1 MRLGRLLH
9 HLAHAVTAGGQS
21 MRLLE
26 ILQTSNEKI
35 FINPCFVVS
44 VWHENNEDTMI
55 AMSSNSQGTDAEVL
69 HTKAPLEMI
78 VGRIDDALKR

>member
-1 MRLGRLLH
+1 MK
-9 HLAHAVTAGGQS
+9 
-21 MRLLE
+21 LLE
-26 ILQTSNEKI
+26 IVQTSNEKI

-44 VWHENNEDTMI
+44 VWHVPNEETMI
-55 AMSSNSQGTDAEVL
+55 TLSARTKGADTEVL